1 MPIPRVQR
9 THLLDT
15 QLFFLDEQPQGCW
28 EKFRELAD
36 DLARTGLA
44 RVVFASPWWPTL
56 PGTDR
61 YTDQL
66 W

>member
-9 THLLDT
+9 THLLDL
-15 QLFFLDEQPQGCW
+15 QLYFIDDAAESCW
-28 EKFRELAD
+28 DKFRALGR
-36 DLARTGLA
+36 DLEASGLG
-44 RVVFASPWWPTL
+44 RVVFASPWRPTE